1 MWGEYFEQRR
11 KQNGCNEGLSQDEL
25 SAFQKHCNAQ
35 LGFFLPFH
43 YAEILKHVNGYKNK
57 KKVLYAADVVI
68 VPHKNKKNIP
78 EYISKN
84 FFKIINNPDDKYL
97 YIGETPNSYF
107 VFDYIN
113 NRYLEISSQTHA
125 IIKKFVNFNAL
136 MKEIIFWNTVLRKW
150 FLYVKIS
157 LDGTYIPS

>member
-1 MWGEYFEQRR
+1 MIMWKEYFENKR
-11 KQNGCNEGLSQDEL
+11 KQNDCNEGLSQDEL
-25 SAFQKHCNAQ
+25 SAFQKRANAQ

-43 YAEILKHVNGYKNK
+43 YAEILKHVNGYRNK
-57 KKVLYAADVVI
+57 KKILYAADVI
-68 VPHKNKKNIP
+68 VVPNKNKKNVP

-84 FFKIINNPDDKYL
+84 FFKIINNPEDKYL

-125 IIKKFVNFNAL
+125 IIKKFVNFDTL
-136 MKEIIFWNTVLRKW
+136 MKEIIF
-150 FLYVKIS
+150 
-157 LDGTYIPS
+157 